1 MEERNGTG
9 RGLGALSVIWSGEHH
24 AYWKPPRGN
33 GYTGDAFAAGVWPHA
48 EAERMIAH
56 CGPEKKVRVV
66 DASTALLEHLSDYA
80 EGSLYCF
87 YIDQATT
94 WPRMQA
100 AAPALYEALSG
111 VEFIFARPGE
121 SSVDR
126 FERLAEAFY
135 RDTGLLAPGKD
146 APAAGGQPDDDVRR
160 ERYDAWIDARLSA
173 ARSALLLANTGETEN
188 G

>member
-1 MEERNGTG
+1 MEERNETG

-80 EGSLYCF
+80 EGSLYRF
-87 YIDQATT
+87 YIDQVTT

-100 AAPALYEALSG
+100 AAPALYEALS
-111 VEFIFARPGE
+111 E
-121 SSVDR
+121 
-126 FERLAEAFY
+126 
-135 RDTGLLAPGKD
+135 
-146 APAAGGQPDDDVRR
+146 
-160 ERYDAWIDARLSA
+160 IDALPVQTLSA
-173 ARSALLLANTGETEN
+173 GVDSAMRPVTYVAYSAYDVQRIVRAALLLANTGGTEN

>member
-1 MEERNGTG
+1 MSESGKETG

-24 AYWKPPRGN
+24 AFWKPPRGN

-80 EGSLYCF
+80 EGSLYRF

-94 WPRMQA
+94 WPRLQA
-100 AAPALYEALSG
+100 AAPALYEALSKAAETFR
-111 VEFIFARPGE
+111 VY
-121 SSVDR
+121 
-126 FERLAEAFY
+126 ERLHLAKGTPEGIEKARANGATAEMCEA
-135 RDTGLLAPGKD
+135 
-146 APAAGGQPDDDVRR
+146 
-160 ERYDAWIDARLSA
+160 
-173 ARSALLLANTGETEN
+173 ALLLSNTGGTEN